1 MKEPPPVR
9 YSLDEKDK
17 RTALRDALINALN
30 ALPHYF
36 ASPIHIEGLSATDLF
51 SLNTLLGGAIEE
63 QTVSALNAMRST
75 WDATGQ
81 WYDRAFVRF
90 PESFPD
96 VRLVRS
102 QNDENP
108 VIGIE
113 LKGWYL
119 LSKEREPSFRYKASA
134 DAVTPWDLLVCYP
147 WALSNVLSGH
157 PILYAPYIEQAKYAA
172 DMRTY
177 YWQNRR
183 GSSASRSNEI
193 FRPDTRP
200 YPRVGTKYAD
210 NPKSD
215 SGKNFGRIARVPGLM
230 NDWIEKS
237 MNIRLSGI
245 EARYWIAFFSSFA
258 EGSTPDEIREKLLNL
273 SEAIQT
279 AKSGQ
284 WEGLEHIK
292 ALIEDMTK

>member
-1 MKEPPPVR
+1 MMETPPVR
-9 YSLDEKDK
+9 YPLNPDDP
-17 RTALRDALINALN
+17 RTTLKNGVMNALN

-36 ASPIHIEGLSATDLF
+36 SSPVHIEGLSATDLF

-63 QTVSALNAMRST
+63 QTVAALNAMRST

-81 WYDRAFVRF
+81 WYDRAFMRF

-102 QNDENP
+102 QNDESP
-108 VIGIE
+108 AIGIE

-119 LSKEREPSFRYKASA
+119 LSKEQEPSFRYKASA

-157 PILYAPYIEQAKYAA
+157 PILYAPYIEQAKYAS

-177 YWQNRR
+177 YWENRR

-193 FRPDTRP
+193 IHPDTRP
-200 YPRVGTKYAD
+200 YPRSGTKYAD

-230 NDWIEKS
+230 KGWIEQS
-237 MNIRLSGI
+237 TNIRLSGI
-245 EARYWIAFFSSFA
+245 EARYWIAFFSSFS
-258 EGSTPDEIREKLLNL
+258 EGSSPDEIRESLLKLN
-273 SEAIQT
+273 EAIQ
-279 AKSGQ
+279 SIRPNR
-284 WEGLEHIK
+284 WDGLEHIK
-292 ALIEDMTK
+292 EIINSIQ

>member
-1 MKEPPPVR
+1 MEENVPVR
-9 YSLDEKDK
+9 YPMSPDDP
-17 RTALRDALINALN
+17 RTILRDCLINALN

-36 ASPIHIEGLSATDLF
+36 SSPVHIEGLSATDLF

-63 QTVSALNAMRST
+63 QTVTALNAMRTT
-75 WDATGQ
+75 WDASGR
-81 WYDRAFVRF
+81 WYDRVFVRF

-102 QNDENP
+102 QSDESP

-119 LSKEREPSFRYKASA
+119 LSKEQEPSFRYKASA

-157 PILYAPYIEQAKYAA
+157 PVLYAPYVEQAKYAS

-177 YWQNRR
+177 YWQHRR
-183 GSSASRSNEI
+183 GASASRSNEI
-193 FRPDTRP
+193 LHPATRP
-200 YPRVGTKYAD
+200 YPRMGTKYAD
-210 NPKSD
+210 NPKND

-230 NDWIEKS
+230 KSWIEQS
-237 MNIRLSGI
+237 MRIKLSGI
-245 EARYWIAFFSSFA
+245 EAQYWISFFSSFV
-258 EGSTPDEIREKLLNL
+258 EGSTPDEIQNEVLNL
-273 SEAIQT
+273 GEAIR
-279 AKSGQ
+279 AARPEILRDK
-284 WEGLEHIK
+284 E
-292 ALIEDMTK
+292 

>member
-1 MKEPPPVR
+1 MR
-9 YSLDEKDK
+9 
-17 RTALRDALINALN
+17 ALN

-36 ASPIHIEGLSATDLF
+36 SSPIQIEGLSATDLF

-63 QTVSALNAMRST
+63 QTVAVLNAMRST
-75 WDATGQ
+75 WDPSGK

-102 QNDENP
+102 HSDGDP
-108 VIGIE
+108 ASGIE

-119 LSKEREPSFRYKASA
+119 LSKEQEPSFRYKASA

-157 PILYAPYIEQAKYAA
+157 PALYEPYIEQAKYAS

-177 YWQNRR
+177 YWEHRR

-193 FRPDTRP
+193 LHPDTRP
-200 YPRVGTKYAD
+200 YPRIGTKYAD

-215 SGKNFGRIARVPGLM
+215 SGKNFGRIARIPGLM
-230 NDWIEKS
+230 TEWIERS
-237 MNIRLSGI
+237 MQLRLSGI
-245 EARYWIAFFSSFA
+245 EARYWISFFSSFV
-258 EGSTPDEIREKLLNL
+258 EGSASEQISDRLLKLGESIRKEKPDG
-273 SEAIQT
+273 AT
-279 AKSGQ
+279 DAQ
-284 WEGLEHIK
+284 WEGLEHLRAI
-292 ALIEDMTK
+292 IEAIQ